1 MKNNNGLRMEPQ
13 GTPTLTCAMK
23 KAFHLIQS
31 LFSMSKAVSKF
42 WISYLISHFLGFE
55 DKTIVP
61 DFIEYFWNVKEN
73 TSNFIIITKRFVNIM
88 LYW

>member
-42 WISYLISHFLGFE
+42 
-55 DKTIVP
+55 
-61 DFIEYFWNVKEN
+61 
-73 TSNFIIITKRFVNIM
+73 
-88 LYW
+88 